1 MNLIQYISLYR
12 YLSSEEQLSGKA
24 ILRHILRIRRL
35 PSEYKK
41 AVIDIMNG
49 YIPDI
54 TSNGVSLE
62 ELINKDD
69 MTPIRAL
76 LFLDWMRRDPPNAF
90 KYMKDDTIHS
100 GMPKLSEEKEKELD
114 DAIERLR
121 LMIDEKKR
129 REIEDNLNPKD
140 LEDKSDIII
149 KE

>member
-1 MNLIQYISLYR
+1 
-12 YLSSEEQLSGKA
+12 
-24 ILRHILRIRRL
+24 
-35 PSEYKK
+35 
-41 AVIDIMNG
+41 MNG

-76 LFLDWMRRDPPNAF
+76 LFLDWVRRDPSNAF
-90 KYMKDDTIHS
+90 KYMKDDTIYG

-129 REIEDNLNPKD
+129 RKIENNFNPKD